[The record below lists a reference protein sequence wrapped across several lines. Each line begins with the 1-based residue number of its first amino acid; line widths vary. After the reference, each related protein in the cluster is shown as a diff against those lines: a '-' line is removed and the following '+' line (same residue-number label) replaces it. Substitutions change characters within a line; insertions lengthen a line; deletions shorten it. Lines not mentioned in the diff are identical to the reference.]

1 MPDHYPERLRR
12 SAEDE
17 IRSETWNRRRR
28 FRPAPV
34 TRRSNPLPP
43 IKPSKD

>member
-12 SAEDE
+12 SAEDV

-28 FRPAPV
+28 FLPAPV
-34 TRRSNPLPP
+34 TRRSNPPRP
-43 IKPSKD
+43 INPSKD